1 VNIFQQFKNFASVIS
16 TEDPK
21 LMLQEEEVIAID
33 DTHRFKTRP
42 QRAFLKMSN
51 NRWGPVVDL
60 PI

>member
-1 VNIFQQFKNFASVIS
+1 
-16 TEDPK
+16 
-21 LMLQEEEVIAID
+21 MLHEEEVIAID

-60 PI
+60 PF